1 MIFNFIFSIQGQHNS
16 AKLDTSISKLLVTE
30 REKDSYFSSLMKNS
44 DDVFKEK
51 NDIIVF
57 CMVYND
63 FLTG

>member
-16 AKLDTSISKLLVTE
+16 AKLDTFISKLLVTE

-44 DDVFKEK
+44 DEVFKEK
-51 NDIIVF
+51 NHIIVF
-57 CMVYND
+57 CMVFND